1 MPQRTAGAP
10 TAETGA
16 KIRLGWLDALRGLA
30 ALTVVFHHASA
41 RFTPG
46 FHEAMMRWFDPGMAG
61 VLVFFLVSGYI
72 VPASLERTGSLR
84 RFWISR
90 VFRIYP
96 LLLTALGILL
106 LLQVTGVPQFSAGLG
121 TAYDPVTTA
130 VAHLT
135 MLQDLLAMPN
145 ALTVLWTLSYEMSFY
160 LLVCALYSVRQHHRS
175 SAAAMIMA
183 VLALTLSSVLP
194 AAGLSARIGVTPI
207 VLVTAAAMAGAIALA
222 CSGGAGAQRAGGLLG
237 GVLAIALVLLNGG
250 QGAWEGVI
258 VLGVMFTG
266 TAIYRA
272 EKGQIRW
279 RTAGLAATTVA
290 VASIALA
297 IRWLEGADPSDWHV
311 RRARITA
318 VLAAAV
324 IFGIGYA
331 LRHRR
336 FAGWLTWP
344 GVISFAVYLLHPI
357 MLALVDVVIGGS
369 GPERPWLLAAFL
381 VLLLIPCHFAYRLVE
396 QPMQRLGRRVSRRL
410 APAQPATKAA
420 PAPPASVRPVPEP
433 VRAAG

>member
-1 MPQRTAGAP
+1 MSQPTAGAP
-10 TAETGA
+10 AGEAGA
-16 KIRLGWLDALRGLA
+16 KVRLGWLDALRGLA

-41 RFTPG
+41 RFTPA
-46 FHEAMMRWFDPGMAG
+46 FHKAMMQWFDPGMAG

-96 LLLTALGILL
+96 LLLTAFGILL
-106 LLQVTGVPQFSAGLG
+106 LLQVTGLPQFAGGLG
-121 TAYDPVTTA
+121 NTYDPVTTA

-160 LLVCALYSVRQHHRS
+160 LLVSALYSVRQHHRS
-175 SAAAMIMA
+175 SAAAVIMA

-194 AAGLSARIGVTPI
+194 VAGLSTRLGVTPI
-207 VLVTAAAMAGAIALA
+207 VLMTAAAMAGAIALA
-222 CSGGAGAQRAGGLLG
+222 CSRGAGAQRAGALLG
-237 GVLAIALVLLNGG
+237 GALAVVLLLLNGG

-279 RTAGLAATTVA
+279 RTAGFAATTVVA
-290 VASIALA
+290 ASIALA
-297 IRWLEGADPSDWHV
+297 IRWLEGDSPSDWHV
-311 RRARITA
+311 RRARIMA
-318 VLAAAV
+318 VLAAGA
-324 IFGIGYA
+324 IFAIGYA
-331 LRHRR
+331 LRHRKV
-336 FAGWLTWP
+336 AKWLTWP

-357 MLALVDVVIGGS
+357 LLAVVEAVIGGP
-369 GPERPWLLAAFL
+369 GAERPWLLAAFL
-381 VLLLIPCHFAYRLVE
+381 VLLLIPCYLAYRLVE
-396 QPMQRLGRRVSRRL
+396 APMQRLGRKVSRRL
-410 APAQPATKAA
+410 APAPAATPPAA
-420 PAPPASVRPVPEP
+420 VRPAPEPAH
-433 VRAAG
+433 AATG